1 MIIPKGETVLS
12 LKVVFYISKTT
23 KLFGTITLKFVC
35 KINPRLP
42 HLHPPVVYT
51 PHVPAAAK
59 TAVQQLAG
67 QFVHAARYR
76 SLPASRFDT
85 SLVDERQSPAKT
97 EVVDFSYKPLPENNA
112 APVPTGEVGAI
123 SGTSGKL
130 GTISGLPA
138 VTVLSTDTFGF
149 ADAQDTAVKETLFRH
164 QVIFFLS
171 YS

>member
-1 MIIPKGETVLS
+1 M
-12 LKVVFYISKTT
+12 
-23 KLFGTITLKFVC
+23 
-35 KINPRLP
+35 
-42 HLHPPVVYT
+42 VYT

-85 SLVDERQSPAKT
+85 SLVDERQNPAKT

-130 GTISGLPA
+130 GTISELPA
-138 VTVLSTDTFGF
+138 GTVLATDTFGF
-149 ADAQDTAVKETLFRH
+149 ADAQQDTAVKETLFRH

-171 YS
+171 CSQKHKDKLYF